1 MAHQPRAPEPP
12 MSPIEYFYSAHSA
25 YAYIGSVRFMAI
37 AKAAGRRI
45 AHRPMDLRAVVA
57 ATGPGATNSRTPQR
71 RAYFSGREIQRWAQ
85 FRGVAL
91 APGWPRHH
99 DNDIALP
106 NCVLIA
112 AQEQDLDVDSLAHA
126 MLQAH
131 WRDDADLANAATLA
145 DIARGVGL
153 APDVLLQS
161 ARTPSVQ
168 TIYRTNTEEAI
179 RRSVFG
185 SPAYFVDGDMF
196 YGQDHLEMLERALRE
211 PFATGWPAG

>member
-1 MAHQPRAPEPP
+1 M
-12 MSPIEYFYSAHSA
+12 M
-25 YAYIGSVRFMAI
+25 I

-45 AHRPMDLRAVVA
+45 AHRPMDLRVVVA
-57 ATGPGATNSRTPQR
+57 ATGPGATNARTPQR

-112 AQEQDLDVDSLAHA
+112 AQEQGLDVDALAHA

-131 WRDDADLANAATLA
+131 WRDDADLADAATLA

-153 APDVLLQS
+153 APDWLLDS
-161 ARTPSVQ
+161 ARTQPVQ
-168 TIYRTNTEEAI
+168 AIYRANTDEAI

>member
-1 MAHQPRAPEPP
+1 MYA
-12 MSPIEYFYSAHSA
+12 IEYFYSAHSA
-25 YAYIGSVRFMAI
+25 YAYIGSAHLLAI
-37 AKAAGRRI
+37 AQAAGRRI

-99 DNDIALP
+99 DSEIALP
-106 NCVLIA
+106 NCMLIA
-112 AQEQDLDVDSLAHA
+112 AQEQSLDVDALAHA

-131 WRDDADLANAATLA
+131 WRDDADLADAATLA
-145 DIARGVGL
+145 AIARGVGL
-153 APDVLLQS
+153 APDPLLEG
-161 ARTPSVQ
+161 AHTGAVQ
-168 TIYRTNTEEAI
+168 AIYRANTEEAI

-185 SPAYFVDGDMF
+185 SPTWFVDGDMF
-196 YGQDHLEMLERALRE
+196 YGQDHLELLERALRE
-211 PFATGWPAG
+211 PFATGWPAA